1 MSRLLTL
8 AGCLLLAAC
17 SSGESILNAGNP
29 PLATTTTT
37 VPVSTV
43 PGETTTTT
51 IGPTTT
57 STPLASLPACPVDAH
72 ADAAE
77 PIELTFWFGLQTEV
91 EGHLQALTDE
101 YNASQDKVR
110 VTLQNQVG
118 TKETIDKY
126 VQSSQSDRPN
136 LVLLPEYVVQQMAD
150 SRTVIPVGACIEASG
165 YDTSEFLPGA
175 LDAYETEGVQ
185 WSMPFNVSTPVL
197 FFNKVMFETA
207 GLDVAS
213 PPVSLEDLR
222 VASQAIVD
230 SGAATYGIAL
240 DSGVDSGGA
249 WFLEQWFAKA
259 GQPYADNGNGRVA
272 PATRVLFNG
281 PAGVELLTAV
291 QGLIT
296 DGLAMTVGDNPQ
308 SADQLLKLADQAQ
321 PAAMAIAS
329 SGAIGVV
336 INALNGGLIPGIT
349 SDQLGIGAMPGPG
362 GNPLTLVGGGS
373 LYIVADKGDAAAAAT
388 WDYIQFLIEAQ
399 SQSTWAAA
407 TGYVPVRE
415 DALELD
421 PIKSMYVS
429 DPRFEVAYD
438 SLKAAPADDPTALGP
453 VLGPMRQVR
462 TATAS
467 AVAAIF
473 GGADVA
479 PTLDAAAQQADALI
493 VDYNARN

>member
-43 PGETTTTT
+43 PGQTTTTT

-57 STPLASLPACPVDAH
+57 STPLASLPACPVGAH

-91 EGHLQALTDE
+91 EGHLQALTDQ
-101 YNASQDKVR
+101 YNAGQDKVR

-150 SRTVIPVGACIEASG
+150 SRTVVPVGACIEASG

-207 GLDVAS
+207 GLDVAR
-213 PPVSLEDLR
+213 PPVSLEELR

-281 PAGVELLTAV
+281 PEGVELLTAV

-336 INALNGGLIPGIT
+336 INVLNGGLIPGIT

-362 GNPLTLVGGGS
+362 
-373 LYIVADKGDAAAAAT
+373 AT
-388 WDYIQFLIEAQ
+388 
-399 SQSTWAAA
+399 
-407 TGYVPVRE
+407 R
-415 DALELD
+415 
-421 PIKSMYVS
+421 
-429 DPRFEVAYD
+429 
-438 SLKAAPADDPTALGP
+438 
-453 VLGPMRQVR
+453 
-462 TATAS
+462 
-467 AVAAIF
+467 
-473 GGADVA
+473 
-479 PTLDAAAQQADALI
+479 
-493 VDYNARN
+493 

>member
-1 MSRLLTL
+1 
-8 AGCLLLAAC
+8 
-17 SSGESILNAGNP
+17 
-29 PLATTTTT
+29 
-37 VPVSTV
+37 
-43 PGETTTTT
+43 
-51 IGPTTT
+51 
-57 STPLASLPACPVDAH
+57 
-72 ADAAE
+72 
-77 PIELTFWFGLQTEV
+77 
-91 EGHLQALTDE
+91 
-101 YNASQDKVR
+101 
-110 VTLQNQVG
+110 
-118 TKETIDKY
+118 
-126 VQSSQSDRPN
+126 
-136 LVLLPEYVVQQMAD
+136 
-150 SRTVIPVGACIEASG
+150 
-165 YDTSEFLPGA
+165 
-175 LDAYETEGVQ
+175 
-185 WSMPFNVSTPVL
+185 MPFNVSTPVL

-373 LYIVADKGDAAAAAT
+373 LYIVADKGDAAAAAA

-429 DPRFEVAYD
+429 DPRFAGRLRIPQGR
-438 SLKAAPADDPTALGP
+438 SC
-453 VLGPMRQVR
+453 R
-462 TATAS
+462 
-467 AVAAIF
+467 
-473 GGADVA
+473 
-479 PTLDAAAQQADALI
+479 
-493 VDYNARN
+493 